1 MKEEKKLSNCF
12 KPADPPAKLQES
24 RSILFY
30 VDFTCE
36 EIILLELWWWVVWK
50 YILLTTPTD
59 IKRIT

>member
-1 MKEEKKLSNCF
+1 MTPSTL
-12 KPADPPAKLQES
+12 AKLQ
-24 RSILFY
+24 RTWSIISHL
-30 VDFTCE
+30 DFMSE